1 MNSDLSINNNMI
13 KESKGIIIKEE
24 ITNYVFKKRCDEK
37 EIGKHAFG

>member
-1 MNSDLSINNNMI
+1 MNLDLSINNN
-13 KESKGIIIKEE
+13 IIKWSKSIIRYEE